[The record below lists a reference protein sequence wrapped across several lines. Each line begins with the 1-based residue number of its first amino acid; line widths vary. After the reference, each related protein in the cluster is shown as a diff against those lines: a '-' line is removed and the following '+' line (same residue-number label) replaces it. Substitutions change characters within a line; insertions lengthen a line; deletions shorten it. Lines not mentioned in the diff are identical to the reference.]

1 MIIAMRAAPA
11 VLSIIGALLTSAC
24 HKGTPPETDPAE
36 YAPELTEQVPDR
48 FYSDTTSAGSYDGGW
63 LADFNDP
70 RLEVVVAEA
79 MRNNFSL
86 RSAAANLEV
95 AGAVA
100 RQAGRRL
107 EPIMAL
113 SLPAGVGDQGTG
125 TSAAFGTSL
134 DIVWEADIWG
144 EISAGQAAT
153 LADFQAA
160 RATFE
165 GARLSLAGQVT
176 KAWFLATQVWR
187 QLEITGATRD
197 NLQGVLD
204 LTLERQRIGQAS
216 EQDVRLTRA
225 DVASIED
232 AVRSLEGAYEDAKR
246 SLEVLLG
253 RYPAAEIE
261 VPVEFIEMP
270 APVPVGLPSEL
281 LQRRPDVVAADRRVA
296 ASFARVD
303 SAQAARLPSLTLTGG
318 LGTASDD
325 LGGALDPANAI
336 WNVGVNLLVPI
347 LDQGGRQL
355 GVEITS
361 AQQEAAVAD
370 FAATG
375 LRAFSEVESALRQES
390 VLSDREGFLE
400 RSVEDNRQAYRLAE
414 VQYDVGAIDQLSLL
428 QIQTRV
434 FNAESKLVSIQGA
447 RLTNRVDLHLALG
460 GSFEVPVTED
470 GE

>member
-1 MIIAMRAAPA
+1 
-11 VLSIIGALLTSAC
+11 
-24 HKGTPPETDPAE
+24 
-36 YAPELTEQVPDR
+36 
-48 FYSDTTSAGSYDGGW
+48 
-63 LADFNDP
+63 
-70 RLEVVVAEA
+70 
-79 MRNNFSL
+79 
-86 RSAAANLEV
+86 
-95 AGAVA
+95 
-100 RQAGRRL
+100 
-107 EPIMAL
+107 MAL
-113 SLPAGVGDQGTG
+113 SLPTGVGDQGTDAG
-125 TSAAFGTSL
+125 TSAFFGTSL
-134 DIVWEADIWG
+134 DVAWEADIWG
-144 EISAGQAAT
+144 EISSGQAAA

-187 QLEITGATRD
+187 QLELTRATRD

-225 DVASIED
+225 DVASVED
-232 AVRSLEGAYEDAKR
+232 AVRNLEGAYEDAKR

-261 VPVEFIEMP
+261 VPLEFIEMP
-270 APVPVGLPSEL
+270 GPVPVGLPSEL
-281 LQRRPDVVAADRRVA
+281 LQRRPDVIAADRRVA

-303 SAQAARLPSLTLTGG
+303 SAQAAKLPSLTLTGS

-336 WNVGVNLLVPI
+336 WNVGANLLVPI

-355 GVEITS
+355 GVEITN

-370 FAATG
+370 YAATG
-375 LRAFSEVESALRQES
+375 LRAFSEVESTLMQES
-390 VLSDREGFLE
+390 VLADREGFLE
-400 RSVEDNRQAYRLAE
+400 QSAADNREAYRLAE

-434 FNAESKLVSIQGA
+434 FNAESQLVSIQGA

-460 GSFEVPVTED
+460 GSFESPVSES
-470 GE
+470 EE